1 VDGCSLSFMFR
12 ETEAF
17 DQDLSSWDVSKVN
30 NMGYKCYVAKAFN
43 SPLEDWVPGADLVD
57 GCSLSFMFRETEAFD
72 QDLSSWDV
80 SKVNNMGYM
89 FYGAK
94 AFNSP
99 LEDWVPG
106 ADLVDGCSLSS
117 MFRETEVFDQ
127 DLSSWDVSKISS
139 MHTMFNNAPLSIANY
154 DATLIGWAAQSDIP
168 QNLTLGATWLKY
180 CESQAERQSL
190 IEDQGWTISGDS
202 EECSG
207 LITPTADNIL
217 YVNRS
222 VEQTA
227 TGYNGSGD
235 SWENAIPELAD
246 VLK

>member
-1 VDGCSLSFMFR
+1 MGSMFYG
-12 ETEAF
+12 
-17 DQDLSSWDVSKVN
+17 SKS
-30 NMGYKCYVAKAFN
+30 FN

-99 LEDWVPG
+99 MEDWVPGADLVDGCSLSFMFRETEAFDQDLSSWDVSKVNNMGYMCYGADVFNSPLEDWVPG

-139 MHTMFNNAPLSIANY
+139 MHTM
-154 DATLIGWAAQSDIP
+154 
-168 QNLTLGATWLKY
+168 
-180 CESQAERQSL
+180 
-190 IEDQGWTISGDS
+190 
-202 EECSG
+202 
-207 LITPTADNIL
+207 
-217 YVNRS
+217 
-222 VEQTA
+222 
-227 TGYNGSGD
+227 
-235 SWENAIPELAD
+235 
-246 VLK
+246 